1 MTIAL
6 LDNLHVALPEMVILT
21 TALLALL
28 ASLFLGHKYRSITLI
43 IALIGL
49 TISAVISSL
58 FIGNFKTVIL
68 GGQFVSDDL
77 AQLMKL
83 FIAITVFL
91 SFYYSKDYIAE
102 HQLPVGDYYV
112 LGLFSA
118 LGMMVLVSSHSL
130 LTIYLGV
137 ELLSLP
143 IYAMTAIRRNSGD
156 AIEAAL
162 KYFTMGSIA
171 SGILLYG
178 LSFVYGATGKLE
190 ILDIANA
197 IASGAMENEGML
209 LAFALVFIVTAIGF
223 KLAAFPFHMWAP
235 DVYQGAPTS
244 VTLFISTAPKIA
256 AVGMAIRLLTTALG
270 QVELASQ
277 WQLLLITMA
286 LLSTGLGNLLAVS
299 QTNIKRLLAYS
310 AISHAGY
317 VLFGIIAGTS
327 EGYSAALYYILIYAL
342 MSAAA
347 FGLITLLS
355 RNNIEI
361 EAVEDL
367 RGLNKRNPWLAFMML
382 IVMFSMAG
390 VPPTVGFFTKLLVL
404 KALVDVHLTWVAI
417 LGLIFAVIGAYY
429 YLRIVKVMYFDD
441 AKEENPIVLPTATN
455 LIFSANCLALL
466 YWGIL
471 PSGLISACIAA
482 FSS

>member
-118 LGMMVLVSSHSL
+118 LGMMVLGSSHSL

-244 VTLFISTAPKIA
+244 VTLFISTAP
-256 AVGMAIRLLTTALG
+256 
-270 QVELASQ
+270 
-277 WQLLLITMA
+277 
-286 LLSTGLGNLLAVS
+286 
-299 QTNIKRLLAYS
+299 
-310 AISHAGY
+310 
-317 VLFGIIAGTS
+317 
-327 EGYSAALYYILIYAL
+327 
-342 MSAAA
+342 
-347 FGLITLLS
+347 
-355 RNNIEI
+355 
-361 EAVEDL
+361 
-367 RGLNKRNPWLAFMML
+367 
-382 IVMFSMAG
+382 
-390 VPPTVGFFTKLLVL
+390 
-404 KALVDVHLTWVAI
+404 
-417 LGLIFAVIGAYY
+417 
-429 YLRIVKVMYFDD
+429 
-441 AKEENPIVLPTATN
+441 
-455 LIFSANCLALL
+455 
-466 YWGIL
+466 
-471 PSGLISACIAA
+471 
-482 FSS
+482 